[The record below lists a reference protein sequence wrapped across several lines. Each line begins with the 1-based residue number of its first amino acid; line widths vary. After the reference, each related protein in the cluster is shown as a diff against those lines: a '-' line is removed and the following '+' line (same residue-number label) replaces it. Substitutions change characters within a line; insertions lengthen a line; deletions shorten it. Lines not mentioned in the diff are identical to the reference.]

1 MFLHRAIFPT
11 PVHTF
16 AQASQQNSIDAAN
29 RKEYLPLQIEPKSLR
44 NFTAQFRKAQRPNGC
59 RAARLNQE
67 AKKFCGFSLK
77 GRNHLNSVCALNFS
91 SVLCPSSR
99 PKRPGFFLRT
109 SFVRRVVQWRDLA
122 SIETRRRSMRPNRP
136 SSASA
141 LCPLRYL
148 DVLHPAVSLTH
159 SPVSTAPFVSR
170 RVERSN
176 VATIKHSAPDTQK
189 ASR

>member
-1 MFLHRAIFPT
+1 MFLHRATFPT

-91 SVLCPSSR
+91 
-99 PKRPGFFLRT
+99 
-109 SFVRRVVQWRDLA
+109 A
-122 SIETRRRSMRPNRP
+122 
-136 SSASA
+136 
-141 LCPLRYL
+141 
-148 DVLHPAVSLTH
+148 
-159 SPVSTAPFVSR
+159 
-170 RVERSN
+170 
-176 VATIKHSAPDTQK
+176 
-189 ASR
+189 